1 MSGKKIAGKKCF
13 HSIFL
18 QALGWAGKGQPAFEL
33 RPDCAAMAVEPGR
46 PCGACLVPGSAWVL
60 REGSVRGGRG
70 QHVLPNSRLSG
81 HAVPSVLL
89 SHGTSSGQ
97 FGLSWCLTAL
107 PRAVVGER
115 GGERCRLG
123 GVEHWPLWAIPRDS
137 VRVRLGHTALS
148 SWSEEPLA
156 TGSSSKRPRARLRR
170 SPCLLLSVQPQ
181 VEVWG

>member
-1 MSGKKIAGKKCF
+1 MEKKISGTKCF
-13 HSIFL
+13 HTIFL
-18 QALGWAGKGQPAFEL
+18 RALGWAGKDQPAFEL
-33 RPDCAAMAVEPGR
+33 RPDRAAMAVEPGHQR
-46 PCGACLVPGSAWVL
+46 GARLVPGSAWAL
-60 REGSVRGGRG
+60 REGSVHRGRG
-70 QHVLPNSRLSG
+70 QHVLPHSRLSG

-89 SHGTSSGQ
+89 SRGTGSGQ
-97 FGLSWCLTAL
+97 SGLSWCLTAL

-123 GVEHWPLWAIPRDS
+123 GMEHWPLWAIPRDS